1 VNSTPILS
9 SWRSLRLGERTGFGC
24 GRRPRWT
31 LRASVV
37 TICAKPNSARAPGS
51 RRGPAGRDARPE
63 SDCAKRTQFRPPG
76 GGRRRAN
83 AQNEPNLGIEPCET
97 NPISS
102 RRGRL
107 TEEIVQNEA
116 KPGATGVCGKRQSRG
131 AWLARGVKCAKRT
144 QFRPAAGAPEAEC
157 AKRTQFGTV
166 GGVNAQNKPNLPRGT
181 DKPSSLWSG
190 RYGKSDGTRY

>member
-1 VNSTPILS
+1 VS
-9 SWRSLRLGERTGFGC
+9 SLKVEVSRVTSERPNRAASDFKRHTSHFKLLGVQNE
-24 GRRPRWT
+24 
-31 LRASVV
+31 
-37 TICAKPNSARAPGS
+37 PNLARAPGNG
-51 RRGPAGRDARPE
+51 RGPAGRDARPE

-131 AWLARGVKCAKRT
+131 AWLGRGVKCAKRT
-144 QFRPAAGAPEAEC
+144 KFRPAAGVPEAEC
-157 AKRTQFGTV
+157 VKRTQFGTV
-166 GGVNAQNKPNLPRGT
+166 GGVNAQNKPNLFRGT